1 MSDELAAAAR
11 VLADQQSLITTDQ
24 AGKVG
29 IGRKR
34 CQRLVDSGLWERLD
48 HGVYGPAGVAMT
60 WRRRVMLGLLLA
72 PDGSLGSHRAC
83 AALLGV
89 GDLVRA
95 VPEIT
100 IPRGSTLRRPWL
112 VVHESTDLH
121 LADRRVVDGI
131 PVTGPKR
138 LAMDLG
144 GVVSPK
150 QYRQV
155 VRGLRSQH
163 GVDFPALLRTYL
175 RHKRSGR
182 NGGAALRDWLD
193 RYVDV
198 GGVPES
204 ALEQVALDAFLDAF
218 LDAGLHPVAQ
228 HWVEVDGGARYRLD
242 LAFPALLIAIEV
254 DGSQHEEKPATRDD
268 ARRKAALEAAGW
280 TVLRIRAA
288 TFTADLLRAIEAV
301 RRASGVP
308 G

>member
-11 VLADQQSLITTDQ
+11 VLARQQSLITTAQ
-24 AGKVG
+24 AGEVG

-34 CQRLVDSGLWERLD
+34 CQRLVDRGLWERLD
-48 HGVYGPAGVAMT
+48 HGVYGPAGVALT
-60 WRRRVMLGLLLA
+60 WRRQVMLGLLLA

-144 GVVSPK
+144 AVVSPK

-155 VRGLRSQH
+155 VRGVRSQH
-163 GVDFPALLRTYL
+163 GVDFPGLLRTYL

-204 ALEQVALDAFLDAF
+204 ALEQVVLDAF
-218 LDAGLHPVAQ
+218 LDAGLQPVAQ
-228 HWVEVDGGARYRLD
+228 HGVEVDDDTRYRLD
-242 LAFPALLIAIEV
+242 LAFPGLLIAIEV
-254 DGSQHEEKPATRDD
+254 DGSQHEEKPATADD
-268 ARRKAALEAAGW
+268 RRRQSALEAAGW
-280 TVLRIRAA
+280 TVLRIRAK
-288 TFTADLLRAIEAV
+288 TFTADLLRAIAAV
-301 RRASGVP
+301 RRASGVT

>member
-11 VLADQQSLITTDQ
+11 VLARQQSLITTAQ
-24 AGKVG
+24 AAEVD

-34 CQRLVDSGLWERLD
+34 CQRLVDRGLWERLD
-48 HGVYGPAGVAMT
+48 HGVYGPAGVPLT
-60 WRRRVMLGLLLA
+60 GRRRVMLGVLLA

-83 AALLGV
+83 AALLEV
-89 GDLVRA
+89 GDLLRA

-121 LADRRVVDGI
+121 LADRLVVDGI

-155 VRGLRSQH
+155 MRGLRSQH

-193 RYVDV
+193 RYVDI

-204 ALEQVALDAFLDAF
+204 GLEQVVLDAFLDAD
-218 LDAGLHPVAQ
+218 LRPVVQ

-242 LAFPALLIAIEV
+242 LAFPGLLLAIEV
-254 DGSQHEEKPATRDD
+254 DGSQHGERPVTAADV
-268 ARRKAALEAAGW
+268 RRQAALEAAGW
-280 TVLRIRAA
+280 TVLRIRVA
-288 TFTADLLRAIEAV
+288 TFTTDLLRAIEAV
-301 RRASGVP
+301 RRSSGVS